1 MPEIKKDGKGHEIRI
16 LTTTTELRIKEG
28 DDGIKKLAGYAARF
42 NRVAEIGW
50 WFDETIKPGAFEES
64 IRTDDIRA
72 LFNHD
77 SNLVLGRNRAK
88 TLNLF
93 EDEQGLAFEIVP
105 PDTQTARD
113 LLVSVER
120 GDVSQ
125 MSFQFDVIK
134 DEWEYGQDS
143 KEKDLR
149 TLIKV
154 KLYDVSVATFGA
166 YGDDTEVYTRSKDCW
181 EESRKLWEAQQKMRT
196 TSKVENIYYQKYCE
210 LL

>member
-1 MPEIKKDGKGHEIRI
+1 MPEIKRDGKGHEVRI
-16 LTTTTELRIKEG
+16 LTAKAELRIKE
-28 DDGIKKLAGYAARF
+28 DDGVKKLAGYAARF

-50 WFDETIKPGAFEES
+50 WFDEQIKPGAFEKS
-64 IRTDDIRA
+64 IRSDDIRA

-77 SNLVLGRNRAK
+77 SNIVLGRNRAK

-93 EDEQGLAFEIVP
+93 EDEQGLGVEITP

-113 LLVSVER
+113 LIISVER
-120 GDVSQ
+120 GDVTQ
-125 MSFQFDVIK
+125 MSFQFDVLEEEWKYGENSK
-134 DEWEYGQDS
+134 D
-143 KEKDLR
+143 KDLR

-166 YGDDTEVYTRSKDCW
+166 YGDDTEVYTRSKGFW
-181 EESRKLWEAQQKMRT
+181 EESRKLWEAQQKERT
-196 TSKVENIYYQKYCE
+196 ISKVDNIYYRKYCD